1 MIEDFLIDL
10 EHIQLEDMEID
21 LNMDIDIDFEID
33 VDLDG
38 LDLTLLQ
45 ELEAWM
51 LANVGWGF
59 IFAPYFASFRTGQLK
74 TPRINYK
81 PLETNLGAFVVEKC

>member
-10 EHIQLEDMEID
+10 ENIQLEDMEID

-33 VDLDG
+33 VDLDR

-45 ELEAWM
+45 ELE
-51 LANVGWGF
+51 V
-59 IFAPYFASFRTGQLK
+59 
-74 TPRINYK
+74 
-81 PLETNLGAFVVEKC
+81 

>member
-10 EHIQLEDMEID
+10 ENIQLEDMEID
-21 LNMDIDIDFEID
+21 FNMEIDIDFNMEIDIDLNIDFEID

-45 ELEAWM
+45 ELEA
-51 LANVGWGF
+51 
-59 IFAPYFASFRTGQLK
+59 
-74 TPRINYK
+74 
-81 PLETNLGAFVVEKC
+81 

>member
-10 EHIQLEDMEID
+10 ENIQLEDMEID
-21 LNMDIDIDFEID
+21 LNMGIDIDFEID

-45 ELEAWM
+45 ELEA
-51 LANVGWGF
+51 
-59 IFAPYFASFRTGQLK
+59 
-74 TPRINYK
+74 
-81 PLETNLGAFVVEKC
+81 

>member
-10 EHIQLEDMEID
+10 ENIQLEDMEVD

-45 ELEAWM
+45 ELEA
-51 LANVGWGF
+51 
-59 IFAPYFASFRTGQLK
+59 
-74 TPRINYK
+74 
-81 PLETNLGAFVVEKC
+81 

>member
-1 MIEDFLIDL
+1 MIEDFFIDL
-10 EHIQLEDMEID
+10 ENIQLEGMEID
-21 LNMDIDIDFEID
+21 LNMDFEID

-51 LANVGWGF
+51 LVNVGWGF
-59 IFAPYFASFRTGQLK
+59 IFAPYFALFRTGQK
-74 TPRINYK
+74 HH
-81 PLETNLGAFVVEKC
+81 G

>member
-59 IFAPYFASFRTGQLK
+59 IFAPYFASYWTTKNTTDKLQALREQTGGFCEVIIL
-74 TPRINYK
+74 
-81 PLETNLGAFVVEKC
+81 

>member
-10 EHIQLEDMEID
+10 ENIQLEDMEID
-21 LNMDIDIDFEID
+21 FNMDIDIDFEID

-45 ELEAWM
+45 ELEA
-51 LANVGWGF
+51 
-59 IFAPYFASFRTGQLK
+59 
-74 TPRINYK
+74 
-81 PLETNLGAFVVEKC
+81 

>member
-10 EHIQLEDMEID
+10 ENIQLEDMEID
-21 LNMDIDIDFEID
+21 LNMDIDIDLNIDLNIDFEID

-45 ELEAWM
+45 ELEA
-51 LANVGWGF
+51 
-59 IFAPYFASFRTGQLK
+59 
-74 TPRINYK
+74 YK
-81 PLETNLGAFVVEKC
+81 

>member
-10 EHIQLEDMEID
+10 ENIQLEGMEID
-21 LNMDIDIDFEID
+21 LNMDIDIDLNIDFEID

-45 ELEAWM
+45 ELEA
-51 LANVGWGF
+51 
-59 IFAPYFASFRTGQLK
+59 
-74 TPRINYK
+74 
-81 PLETNLGAFVVEKC
+81 